1 MPDEPREAEHDF
13 AVNLRHDWK
22 HRDDEGDDQD
32 AVLVLRSLEGQRVTL
47 NLRDGTQLTGTVRT
61 HGVAHEVPT
70 PNVVGGRVTLE
81 PDDRPVDLD
90 DIVAVAPLPDPTM
103 SHHSEMPGAEDI

>member
-32 AVLVLRSLEGQRVTL
+32 VVLVLRSLEGQQVTL
-47 NLRDGTQLTGTVRT
+47 YLRDGSQLTGVVRT
-61 HGVAHEVPT
+61 HGVAHDVPN
-70 PNVVGGRVTLE
+70 PDIVGGRVTLG
-81 PDDRPVDLD
+81 PDDRQVDLD

-103 SHHSEMPGAEDI
+103 SHNSEPPGTEDI